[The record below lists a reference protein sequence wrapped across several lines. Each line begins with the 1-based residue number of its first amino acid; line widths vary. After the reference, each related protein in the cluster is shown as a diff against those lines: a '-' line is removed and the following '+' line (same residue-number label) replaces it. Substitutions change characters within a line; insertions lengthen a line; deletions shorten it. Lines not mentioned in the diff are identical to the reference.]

1 MNLPPL
7 PRVPRVSVVIPCLNE
22 AGHIGRCLASLEAAD
37 RTGMQLSV
45 LVCDGGSTDGTRDE
59 IADHRERSPVVHL
72 VENPDR
78 TTPHAMN
85 RGLAARPFDVAILLG
100 AHATVE
106 PDWLVRNLA
115 ALRSDAGAGCA
126 GGVIINTYTDATSR
140 AIGAA
145 MGHPFGVGNAHFRT
159 GTKAGPVDTVA
170 FGAYRREVFERV
182 GTFHEALVRNQDD
195 EFNHRVTQAGFR
207 ILLDPAIR
215 SSYAVRASF
224 AKLYRQYHQYGYW
237 KVYVNRLHR
246 TVTTWRQVVPAAW
259 VAGLMLGPALGLV
272 WPWAA
277 WATGAGVLG
286 YLAAAGWSAWRAAE
300 QPADVPR
307 VLYAFLILHLAYGL
321 GYWKGIVHFVLLG
334 RRPGQRAGRL
344 TR

>member
-1 MNLPPL
+1 MILPPL
-7 PRVPRVSVVIPCLNE
+7 PPVPRVSVVIPCLNE
-22 AGHIGRCLASLEAAD
+22 AGHIGRCLDSLERAD
-37 RTGMQLSV
+37 RSGMVLSV
-45 LVCDGGSTDGTRDE
+45 LVCDGGSTDGTREE
-59 IADHRERSPVVHL
+59 IAAHAMRSMLVHL

-85 RGLAARPFDVAILLG
+85 RGLSARSFDVAILLG

-106 PDWLVRNLA
+106 PDWLQRNLA
-115 ALRSDAGAGCA
+115 TLRSDAGAGCA

-170 FGAYRREVFERV
+170 FGAYRREVFEQV

-195 EFNHRVTQAGFR
+195 EFNHRVTEAGFR

-215 SSYAVRASF
+215 SHYAVRASF
-224 AKLYRQYHQYGYW
+224 GKLYRQYHQYGYW
-237 KVYVNRLHR
+237 KVFVNRLHR
-246 TVTTWRQVVPAAW
+246 TVTTGRQLVPAAW
-259 VAGLMLGPALGLV
+259 VAGLVLGPALGLV

-277 WATGAGVLG
+277 WTTIAGVLC
-286 YLAAAGWSAWRAAE
+286 YLAAAAWSAWRAAE
-300 QPADVPR
+300 RVVDAPR
-307 VLYAFLILHLAYGL
+307 VLYAFLTLHLAYGL
-321 GYWKGIVHFVLLG
+321 GYWKGIVHFVLLA
-334 RRPGQRAGRL
+334 RQPGQGAGRL

>member
-7 PRVPRVSVVIPCLNE
+7 PAIPRVSVVIPCLNE
-22 AGHIGRCLASLEAAD
+22 AGHIGRCLDSLERAD
-37 RTGMQLSV
+37 RSGMVLSV
-45 LVCDGGSTDGTRDE
+45 LVCDGGSTDGTRKE
-59 IADHRERSPVVHL
+59 ITGHAQRSSVVHL

-85 RGLAARPFDVAILLG
+85 RGLAARTFDVAILLG

-106 PDWLVRNLA
+106 PDWLQCNLA
-115 ALRSDAGAGCA
+115 TLRSDPGAGCA
-126 GGVIINTYTDATSR
+126 GGVITNTYTDATSR

-170 FGAYRREVFERV
+170 FGAYRREVFEQV

-215 SSYAVRASF
+215 SHYTVRASF

-237 KVYVNRLHR
+237 KVFVNRLHR
-246 TVTTWRQVVPAAW
+246 TVTTGRQLVPAAW
-259 VAGLMLGPALGLV
+259 VAGLVLGPTLGLV

-277 WATGAGVLG
+277 WATTAGVLV
-286 YLAAAGWSAWRAAE
+286 YLAMASWSAWRAAE
-300 QPADVPR
+300 RLMDVPR
-307 VLYAFLILHLAYGL
+307 VLYAFVILHLAYGL
-321 GYWKGIVHFVLLG
+321 GYWKGIAHFVVLG